1 MDTGDILSRLEVIID
16 KIEYEELDLKT
27 VYDSL
32 TELVSDIEYSS
43 DYDADFGDIRFDELD
58 WYLSTSLRKIGCC

>member
-1 MDTGDILSRLEVIID
+1 MDTGDILSRLEVIVD

-32 TELVSDIEYSS
+32 TELISDIEFSS
-43 DYDADFGDIRFDELD
+43 DYDADFGDVRFDDLD
-58 WYLSTSLRKIGCC
+58 

>member
-1 MDTGDILSRLEVIID
+1 MDTGDILSRLEVITD
-16 KIEYEELDLKT
+16 KIEYEELDLKS

-32 TELVSDIEYSS
+32 IELISDIEYSS

-58 WYLSTSLRKIGCC
+58 

>member
-1 MDTGDILSRLEVIID
+1 MDIGDIISRLEVITD

-32 TELVSDIEYSS
+32 TELISDIEFSS

-58 WYLSTSLRKIGCC
+58 

>member
-1 MDTGDILSRLEVIID
+1 MDQGDILSRLEVIVD

-32 TELVSDIEYSS
+32 TELISDIEFSS
-43 DYDADFGDIRFDELD
+43 GYDADFGDVRFDDLD
-58 WYLSTSLRKIGCC
+58 

>member
-1 MDTGDILSRLEVIID
+1 MDTGDILSRLEVIVD

-32 TELVSDIEYSS
+32 TELISDIEFSS
-43 DYDADFGDIRFDELD
+43 GYDADFGDVRFNDLD
-58 WYLSTSLRKIGCC
+58 

>member
-1 MDTGDILSRLEVIID
+1 MDIGDILSRLEVITD

-32 TELVSDIEYSS
+32 TELISDIEFSS
-43 DYDADFGDIRFDELD
+43 DYDADFGDIGFDDLD
-58 WYLSTSLRKIGCC
+58 

>member
-32 TELVSDIEYSS
+32 TELISDIEYSS

-58 WYLSTSLRKIGCC
+58 